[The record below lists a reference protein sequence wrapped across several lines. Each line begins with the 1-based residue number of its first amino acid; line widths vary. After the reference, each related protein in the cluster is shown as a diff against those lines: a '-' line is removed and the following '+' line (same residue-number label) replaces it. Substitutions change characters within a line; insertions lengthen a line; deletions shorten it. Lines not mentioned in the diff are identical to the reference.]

1 MEVKGRG
8 ILMSI
13 DLTQIKKQTKQG
25 LTELLNQAH
34 LQQGDV
40 LAVGLSTS
48 EVRAEQI
55 GEAPSME
62 IGRAV
67 IKTIIETL
75 RPLGIHL
82 AVQGCQHL
90 NRALVVERAVAKERG
105 LEIVMVYPQI
115 HAGGAGQIAAFENM
129 DDPVEVEHIQAEA
142 GMDIGDTSIGMQV
155 KFVQVPVRTSIKE
168 IGNAHTTYL
177 RSRPK
182 YIGGPRAKYEWD
194 PFNKKSFANN

>member
-155 KFVQVPVRTSIKE
+155 KFVQVPVRTSIKK

>member
-1 MEVKGRG
+1 MTT
-8 ILMSI
+8 
-13 DLTQIKKQTKQG
+13 DLNTIKEQTKQG
-25 LTELLNQAH
+25 LSELLEQAK
-34 LQQGDV
+34 LSRGDV

-48 EVRAEQI
+48 EVQGKEI
-55 GEAPSME
+55 GKFPSIE
-62 IGRAV
+62 IGRAI
-67 IKTIIETL
+67 IKTIIEVIK
-75 RPLGIHL
+75 PLGIRL

-90 NRALVVERAVAKERG
+90 NRALVVERSLAKERG
-105 LEIVMVYPQI
+105 LEIVMVYPQV

-155 KFVQVPVRTSIKE
+155 KFVQVPVRTSVTE
-168 IGNAHTTYL
+168 IGHAHTTYL

-194 PFNKKSFANN
+194 PFDEK